1 MDLGLQNKVVFVAG
15 SSRGIGKGIAAVFLD
30 EGARVV
36 VTGRDARSVAET
48 DAELSTGRADR
59 VMTFVGDLT
68 DPDAVREAQSQT
80 AQRWGAVDCLVCNLG
95 SGTARN
101 GWQLARS
108 DWDLVFRLN
117 LWATVGLVEA
127 FLSGMVDAHSGNII
141 FVSSIAALESVG
153 APIPYGAAKAAL
165 ERYSKDL
172 SKAGGVGR
180 HSREHGG
187 AGKCS
192 LSGWKLAGQAGC
204 GAREGLRPNRGRST
218 PRAFRRSA
226 RDRRGGGVSGFA
238 TGCVCD
244 RGVPGGGW
252 RSDPRMT
259 HSSILR
265 DASR

>member
-172 SKAGGVGR
+172 SRQVGKFGIR
-180 HSREHGG
+180 VNTVAPGNV
-187 AGKCS
+187 
-192 LSGWKLAGQAGC
+192 L
-204 GAREGLRPNRGRST
+204 
-218 PRAFRRSA
+218 F
-226 RDRRGGGVSGFA
+226 
-238 TGCVCD
+238 
-244 RGVPGGGW
+244 PGGSWQGKLDAD
-252 RSDPRMT
+252 RERVSALIAAEVPLGRFGDPQE
-259 HSSILR
+259 IGAAAAFL
-265 DASR
+265 ASRQAAFVTGACLVADGGQTRA